1 VLGRDSEGCLKGG
14 TVPQVNDWVPGVDDG
29 VELMRRVLEGLGP
42 TNRIARQLVNRLEL
56 AEDRGAEAEA
66 ISDELD
72 DIWQAVQALAAR
84 VIAAIDEGVAAA
96 EDHAN
101 RP

>member
-1 VLGRDSEGCLKGG
+1 M
-14 TVPQVNDWVPGVDDG
+14 
-29 VELMRRVLEGLGP
+29 ELMRRVLEGLGP

-56 AEDRGAEAEA
+56 AEDRAEEA
-66 ISDELD
+66 QVISDELA
-72 DIWQAVQALAAR
+72 DICDAVQALAAR
-84 VIAAIDEGVAAA
+84 VIAALAEGIEAA